1 MAQKKTK
8 SSNVTRITASSA
20 KTAKK
25 KVEAAP
31 SKDVKPKVAKKKV
44 SPAKALKPFAMLIGY
59 FKGAWFELKQVHW
72 PDRRATWS
80 LTAAVIIF
88 TMFFVGLIVLLDT
101 VFKYVFEIILG

>member
-1 MAQKKTK
+1 MAEKKTK

-20 KTAKK
+20 KASKK

-31 SKDVKPKVAKKKV
+31 KTAKQKTVKQKV
-44 SPAKALKPFAMLIGY
+44 SAPKLLKPFAMLIGY